1 MKLRA
6 VLAASKLLAEPSPL
20 ISACGR
26 VVHSETKSAQGIEDW
41 RNWSGGEHNKENE
54 KIASGSFRPSCRDPK
69 ASAAWDV
76 VTAGSPHLETV
87 DIEEL

>member
-1 MKLRA
+1 MKLGA

-26 VVHSETKSAQGIEDW
+26 VVHSKTKSTQGIE
-41 RNWSGGEHNKENE
+41 NWSGGEHNKENE

-69 ASAAWDV
+69 ASAVWDV

>member
-1 MKLRA
+1 MKLGA

-26 VVHSETKSAQGIEDW
+26 VVHSKTKSTQGIE
-41 RNWSGGEHNKENE
+41 NWSGGEHNKENE

>member
-1 MKLRA
+1 MKLGA

-26 VVHSETKSAQGIEDW
+26 VVHSKTKSTQGIE
-41 RNWSGGEHNKENE
+41 NWSGGEHNKENE
-54 KIASGSFRPSCRDPK
+54 KIASGSFRPSCWDPK
-69 ASAAWDV
+69 ASAIWDV